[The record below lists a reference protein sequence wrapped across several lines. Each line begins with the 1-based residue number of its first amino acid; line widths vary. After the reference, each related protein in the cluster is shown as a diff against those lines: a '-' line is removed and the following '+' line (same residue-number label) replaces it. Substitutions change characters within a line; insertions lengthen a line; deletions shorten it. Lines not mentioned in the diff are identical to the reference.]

1 MGDRATFVIEQSE
14 DTEPIFIYGH
24 WAGDGMMNT
33 LASAL
38 DHAKVRIDMDD
49 PWYAT
54 RMIFGFMIQDDPLG
68 EYGWGLSTT
77 FLDSEHSVPVVN
89 LTNKTVRLLPHS
101 WDKKFDIHAE
111 PKFVMSIDSFV
122 NKFSKVMQPA

>member
-1 MGDRATFVIEQSE
+1 MGDRATFIIEQNE
-14 DTEPIFIYGH
+14 DTAPVFIYSH
-24 WAGDGMMNT
+24 WGGDGMMDT
-33 LASAL
+33 LAQAL
-38 DHAKVRIDMDD
+38 QHAKVRIDMDD

-89 LTNKTVRLLPHS
+89 LKDKTVRLLPHR
-101 WDKKFDIHAE
+101 WDTKFDIHAE
-111 PKFVMSIDSFV
+111 PKFTMSIDSFIA
-122 NKFSKVMQPA
+122 KFIKVAA

>member
-1 MGDRATFVIEQSE
+1 MGDRATFVIEQTE

-24 WAGDGMMNT
+24 YAGYEMMNT
-33 LASAL
+33 LAQAL
-38 DHAKVRIDMDD
+38 NHAKVRIDMGD

-54 RMIFGFMIQDDPLG
+54 RMIFGYMTSDDTLG

-89 LTNKTVRLLPHS
+89 LYDKTVRLLPHS
-101 WDKKFDIHAE
+101 WDTKFYRGAE
-111 PKFVMSIDSFV
+111 PKFTMSIDAFIA
-122 NKFSKVMQPA
+122 KFSKTPALV